1 MQLCRIYDLLY
12 PNFKHTTHRIMK
24 LAIALITLTAAL
36 HSSAQTKVASLS
48 PLLADLAKQIG
59 GDKVTV
65 VDLMGPDGDPHT
77 FQPSPNKLV
86 KAQGSA
92 LYLASGKNLEPF
104 LPKLKSI
111 IGSKAKI
118 IEVGLKI
125 PSLRISGDSSIYAC
139 CPKHAHGSIDP
150 HWWHSIENWR
160 RASSILEKALI
171 EIDPANTST
180 YKARTKAYRRQLSG
194 LKSWAKKEIATIP
207 RSQRNLATAHAA
219 FGYFCKEFGFKS
231 IPVQGLNKE
240 QSATPQYIA
249 EAVETVK
256 KNQVKAIFPEK
267 GANAKGLQTIAKST
281 GAKISPALYAD
292 NASSII
298 GMFQHNVTTI
308 TKSLK

>member
-1 MQLCRIYDLLY
+1 
-12 PNFKHTTHRIMK
+12 MK
-24 LAIALITLTAAL
+24 LLISLIVLATVL
-36 HSSAQTKVASLS
+36 HCSAQTKVATLS

-65 VDLMGPDGDPHT
+65 VDLMGSNGDPHT
-77 FQPSPNKLV
+77 FQPTPNKLV
-86 KAQGSA
+86 KAQGSV

-111 IGSKAKI
+111 VGSKARVL
-118 IEVGLKI
+118 EVGLKI
-125 PSLRISGDSSIYAC
+125 PSLRVSGDSSIYAC
-139 CPKHAHGSIDP
+139 CPQHTQGSIDP

-160 RASSILEKALI
+160 RASSIVEKALI

-180 YKARTKAYRRQLSG
+180 YKARTKAYRSQLSG
-194 LKSWAKKEIATIP
+194 VKSWAKKEIATIP

-240 QSATPQYIA
+240 QSATPQYVA
-249 EAVETVK
+249 EAIETVK
-256 KNQVKAIFPEK
+256 KNHVKAIFPEK
-267 GANAKGLQTIAKST
+267 GANSKGLQTIAKST
-281 GAKISPALYAD
+281 GAKMAPALYAD
-292 NASSII
+292 YANSIV

-308 TKSLK
+308 TKALK